1 MTSIAI
7 ISCICGYLIII
18 PFDCV
23 CRYHWLVLEYGISYF
38 SLIIG
43 ISQVGTLAS
52 LAFQLR
58 CFFKYSQAMQFDMVG
73 TIRMQESSEVKKL
86 ELEMVKS
93 VKKRKR
99 IILALVITTV
109 LLILTI
115 FVFHVYYWHYRFNKE
130 DLCTY

>member
-1 MTSIAI
+1 
-7 ISCICGYLIII
+7 
-18 PFDCV
+18 
-23 CRYHWLVLEYGISYF
+23 
-38 SLIIG
+38 
-43 ISQVGTLAS
+43 
-52 LAFQLR
+52 
-58 CFFKYSQAMQFDMVG
+58 MQSDMVG

-99 IILALVITTV
+99 IILALVIFSV